1 VSAPLRELLTSAR
14 SSVRV
19 RAAWCRLH
27 LGALALVSAATWRP
41 RWTVRGSPDT
51 TPVTL
56 LIHNAYGMGGTIRST
71 ITEANQLA
79 REGRAVRL
87 VSVTRGRSQ
96 TRPFF
101 ALHPGVDLVLLDDP
115 LDAEGGGGLFVVA
128 RRWLRR
134 VPSVL
139 VHPDEDRFSA
149 MSLWTDLQLLRAV
162 RAVHHGVLIGTRA
175 ALNVL
180 VAHAARSG
188 VVRVGQEHVPLSSY
202 PDRLRAALRR
212 SYPRLDALLV
222 LTRAD
227 AVHARELVGDAA
239 THVAVVPNALPDT
252 AHRAATGDAKVVMT
266 AGRFSR
272 SKRHDLLIDA
282 FARLAAELPDWEL
295 RIYGRGPREWRLRR
309 QLAQVGLG
317 QRIRLMGASDRLG
330 EDLAEGSVF
339 VLSSEREAFGIVLLE
354 AMRSRLAVVSTASD
368 HGPPEILTDGVDG
381 LLTKVNDVDA
391 LVTAMRR
398 VMQDTELRRRLGA
411 AAQRTSQ
418 TYEPAAVQAVAE
430 AAYRAGAR
438 VRRARLG
445 KPPSAAADQVARAN
459 QEA

>member
-1 VSAPLRELLTSAR
+1 VRPRLRALLTSAR
-14 SSVRV
+14 SSAQV

-27 LGALALVSAATWRP
+27 LAALALVSAATWRP
-41 RWTVRGSPDT
+41 RWTVRGTPGT

-96 TRPFF
+96 AQPFF
-101 ALHPGVDLVLLDDP
+101 PLDPAVDLVLLDDP
-115 LDAEGGGGLFVVA
+115 LDVEGGSRPVAVV
-128 RRWLRR
+128 RQLLRR
-134 VPSVL
+134 VPGVL

-162 RAVHHGVLIGTRA
+162 RAVRQGVLIGTRA
-175 ALNVL
+175 AMNVV
-180 VAHAARSG
+180 VAHAAHPG
-188 VVRVGQEHVPLSSY
+188 VIRVGQEHVPLGSY
-202 PDRLRAALRR
+202 PDRLLAALRR

-222 LTRAD
+222 LTRAE
-227 AVHARELVGDAA
+227 AAHARALVGDAP

-252 AHRAATGDAKVVMT
+252 PHRVATGDAKVVVT

-272 SKRHDLLIDA
+272 AKRHDLLIKA
-282 FARLAAELPDWEL
+282 FARLAADLPDWEL

-317 QRIRLMGASDRLG
+317 ERIRIVGASERLG

-339 VLSSEREAFGIVLLE
+339 VLSSEQEAFGIVLLE
-354 AMRSRLAVVSTASD
+354 AMRSGLAVVSTACD

-381 LLTKVNDVDA
+381 LLAPVNDEDA
-391 LVTAMRR
+391 LATAMRR
-398 VMQDTELRRRLGA
+398 VMQDAELRRRLGA

-418 TYEPAAVQAVAE
+418 AYEPAAVQAVAE
-430 AAYRAGAR
+430 GAYREGAR
-438 VRRARLG
+438 VRRERLG
-445 KPPSAAADQVARAN
+445 HPPLAAAPRPRG
-459 QEA
+459 